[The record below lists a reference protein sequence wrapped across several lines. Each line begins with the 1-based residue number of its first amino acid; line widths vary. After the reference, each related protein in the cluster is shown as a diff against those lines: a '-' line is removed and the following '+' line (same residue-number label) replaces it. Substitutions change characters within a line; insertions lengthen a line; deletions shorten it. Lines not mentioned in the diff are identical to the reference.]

1 MQYATTR
8 AGSQADCLDG
18 ETVGTSM
25 ESGPFRDPIASGVM
39 ELDKDTMEI
48 LRPAADRLRQALRRM
63 ESDDVPPPLRP
74 LAESSARRLPP
85 PLLRRALQ
93 ELEDSEWLRAEVAA
107 ESELDPG
114 SPEGLFVDR
123 PDQWESRLRGLIVEV
138 AARRQREDRSQLE
151 RELASALNRIEQ
163 LERELKAGDREVA
176 AAERK
181 ARDRLRSEVEAAER
195 RRKRAETQARQEAH
209 EASRLASRVDRL
221 EAELRSAEDRVDS
234 LRALLEKE
242 RRANTPEPVRAT
254 RGWFPDDA
262 LEMATELD
270 RIFTAA
276 RRVPVPDGS
285 EAPDPA
291 GPVRGLP
298 DGVRPDRVDGV
309 RFLMKGTRHW
319 LIDGYNVAYQVADEP
334 TPVTRSRLI
343 SAAGRLAGLAAP
355 GSMVV
360 VVFDSSVDTSSLPA
374 DRRVRVVYAPSADE
388 WIIEHASDT
397 TVVVSSD
404 RRVREGAETRGAV
417 GLWAEA
423 LAEWIGGG

>member
-1 MQYATTR
+1 MGGGQHR
-8 AGSQADCLDG
+8 
-18 ETVGTSM
+18 E
-25 ESGPFRDPIASGVM
+25 PIASGLM

-48 LRPAADRLRQALRRM
+48 LRPAADRLRQALKRM
-63 ESDDVPPPLRP
+63 ESDDVPASLRP

-85 PLLRRALQ
+85 PLVRRALQ
-93 ELEDSEWLRAEVAA
+93 ELDDSEWLRAEVAA

-114 SPEGLFVDR
+114 SPAALFVDR
-123 PDQWESRLRGLIVEV
+123 PEQWESRLRGLVDD
-138 AARRQREDRSQLE
+138 ASRRRQSEDRSQLE
-151 RELASALNRIEQ
+151 RQLTAALSRVEE
-163 LERELKAGDREVA
+163 LERELKAGGREVA

-195 RRKRAETQARQEAH
+195 RRRRAETQARQEAH

-221 EAELRSAEDRVDS
+221 EAELRAAEDRVDS

-242 RRANTPEPVRAT
+242 RRANTTSEPVRAS

-262 LEMATELD
+262 LEMANELD
-270 RIFTAA
+270 RIFTAV
-276 RRVPVPDGS
+276 RLVPVRDSLEVMGS
-285 EAPDPA
+285 
-291 GPVRGLP
+291 GPVGGLP

-309 RFLMKGTRHW
+309 RWLMKQTHNW
-319 LIDGYNVAYQVADEP
+319 LIDGYNVAYQVVDEP

-343 SAAGRLAGLAAP
+343 SAAGRLAGLSAT

-388 WIIEHASDT
+388 WIIEHASHN

-404 RRVREGAETRGAV
+404 RQVREGAEARGAI

>member
-1 MQYATTR
+1 MQGGQR
-8 AGSQADCLDG
+8 R
-18 ETVGTSM
+18 E
-25 ESGPFRDPIASGVM
+25 PIASGVM
-39 ELDKDTMEI
+39 ELDKETLEI
-48 LRPAADRLRQALRRM
+48 LRPAADRLRQALKRM
-63 ESDDVPPPLRP
+63 ESEDVPASLRS

-85 PLLRRALQ
+85 PLVRRALQ
-93 ELEDSEWLRAEVAA
+93 ELDGSEWLRAEVAA

-114 SPEGLFVDR
+114 SPAALFVDR
-123 PDQWESRLRGLIVEV
+123 PEQWESRLRDLADD
-138 AARRQREDRSQLE
+138 AARRQQREDHSRLE
-151 RELASALNRIEQ
+151 RELAAALGRIEE
-163 LERELKAGDREVA
+163 LESELKAGDREVA
-176 AAERK
+176 AAEKK

-195 RRKRAETQARQEAH
+195 LRRRAETQAREEAH
-209 EASRLASRVDRL
+209 EASRLASRVERL
-221 EAELRSAEDRVDS
+221 EAELREAEHRVDS

-242 RRANTPEPVRAT
+242 RRANTTPEPVRTT

-270 RIFTAA
+270 RIFTAV
-276 RRVPVPDGS
+276 RLVPLPDGS
-285 EAPDPA
+285 EPM
-291 GPVRGLP
+291 GPGRVGGLP

-309 RFLMKGTRHW
+309 RWLMKQTHSW
-319 LIDGYNVAYQVADEP
+319 LIDGYNVAYQVVDEP

-343 SAAGRLAGLAAP
+343 SAVGRLVGLSAA
-355 GSMVV
+355 GSMMA

-388 WIIEHASDT
+388 WIIEHSSKN

-404 RRVREGAETRGAV
+404 RRVREGAEARGAI

>member
-1 MQYATTR
+1 MGGGQR
-8 AGSQADCLDG
+8 R
-18 ETVGTSM
+18 E
-25 ESGPFRDPIASGVM
+25 PIASGVM
-39 ELDKDTMEI
+39 EIDKATLEI
-48 LRPAADRLRQALRRM
+48 LRPAADRLRQALKRM
-63 ESDDVPPPLRP
+63 ESDDVPASLRP

-85 PLLRRALQ
+85 PLVRRALQ
-93 ELEDSEWLRAEVAA
+93 ELDDSEWLRAEVAA

-114 SPEGLFVDR
+114 SPAALFVDR
-123 PDQWESRLRGLIVEV
+123 PEQWESRLRGLVDDV
-138 AARRQREDRSQLE
+138 ARRRQRENRSQRE
-151 RELASALNRIEQ
+151 RDLAAALSRIEE
-163 LERELKAGDREVA
+163 LERELKAGDLEVA

-181 ARDRLRSEVEAAER
+181 ARDRLRSEVETAEGR
-195 RRKRAETQARQEAH
+195 RRRAETQARQEAH
-209 EASRLASRVDRL
+209 EASRLASRVERL
-221 EAELRSAEDRVDS
+221 EAELRAAEDRVDS

-242 RRANTPEPVRAT
+242 RRANATPEPVRAS

-270 RIFTAA
+270 RIFTAV
-276 RRVPVPDGS
+276 RLVPVPDGR
-285 EAPDPA
+285 EAKGS

-309 RFLMKGTRHW
+309 RWLMKQTNNW
-319 LIDGYNVAYQVADEP
+319 LIDGYNVAYQVAEEP

-343 SAAGRLAGLAAP
+343 SAAGRLAGLSAA

-388 WIIEHASDT
+388 WIIEHASEN

-404 RRVREGAETRGAV
+404 RRVREGAEAKGAI